1 MIRPFRHVLYALAL
15 GACLIDHAHAQ
26 PAGGPPIDPRA
37 MSGIP
42 RVDPQTEPGTITV
55 RCLRG
60 SFKDPAV
67 GVTVKLELRSADGG
81 KLETRTLVAG
91 ADGRA
96 SFTELAPYYGGVAVA
111 SVDFDGEQVSSQT
124 ITPSPAEGVRVLLV
138 QGATSAAATATPPP
152 AATPGAPDVPMPGTP
167 FATPNAPRGTVLVGA
182 LDLRSGGPVVGAK
195 VRLKITR
202 SDAPEET
209 REALSDARGTAR
221 FTGLETLPA
230 DAVLVAEADLAT
242 GTQRS
247 QSFTLAG
254 RESGLAVVLAVV
266 AARAA
271 AREAARRPLSPPRA
285 FPTIPAG
292 TVRVTLIDGADQP
305 LPEVPLVVVRRD
317 ASGLSAR
324 FEGATGED
332 GVARVTDV
340 DVGDDGLYQVEA
352 TYDGAPWHSRFFR
365 MDERMGVAV
374 ELRLFKVSSD
384 PTLVRAAVQF
394 NVQPLENDMARVV
407 QFFQVHVDGDKAFW
421 VEPPLRLSAG
431 EGATEM
437 AVLDRADDVL
447 EHDRKSPFATLSSPL
462 PPGEVVD
469 LSIGYIVPH
478 HGEVDVRWTSPF
490 PVIEARAVLSDD
502 LRLTRGSKGPAKRP
516 PHEQP
521 GAAELDMYELGAA
534 PLGKAYDLRV
544 EGLTVQPRLY
554 RHLGLG
560 LGLAVALASLLAFAL
575 RPRAALRARLLRR
588 RDELLRELDGAA
600 PAARPPLVAE
610 LDRVYYQL
618 DALGGGGSRHVDPGA
633 AWSGQRP

>member
-1 MIRPFRHVLYALAL
+1 MSRPVRHVLSTLAL
-15 GACLIDHAHAQ
+15 GACLIDHARAQ
-26 PAGGPPIDPRA
+26 PAAGPPIDPRA

-81 KLETRTLVAG
+81 KLETRSVVAG

-96 SFTELAPYYGGVAVA
+96 SFTELAPYYGGSAVA
-111 SVDFDGEQVSSQT
+111 RVDFEGEQVSSQS

-138 QGATSAAATATPPP
+138 QGAGASASAATPPP
-152 AATPGAPDVPMPGTP
+152 PAAAPASPQDVPMPGTP

-182 LDLRSGGPVVGAK
+182 LDLRTGGPVVGAK

-202 SDAPEET
+202 SDAAEET

-221 FTGLETLPA
+221 FTGLEALPA

-242 GTQRS
+242 GTQHS
-247 QSFTLAG
+247 QPFTLAG
-254 RESGLAVVLAVV
+254 RDSGLAVVLAVV
-266 AARAA
+266 AP
-271 AREAARRPLSPPRA
+271 RETARRPLSPPRS

-292 TVRVTLIDGADQP
+292 TVRVTVLDGADQP
-305 LPEVPLVVVRRD
+305 LPEVQLAVIRRD

-332 GVARVTDV
+332 GVARVADV
-340 DVGDDGLYQVEA
+340 DVGEDGLYLVEA
-352 TYDGAPWHSRFFR
+352 TYDGAPWRSRFFR

-374 ELRLFKVSSD
+374 ELRLFKVSND
-384 PTLVRAAVQF
+384 PSLVRAAVQF

-407 QFFQVHVDGDKAFW
+407 QYFQVHVDGDRAFW
-421 VEPPLRLSAG
+421 AEPPLRIVPG

-437 AVLDRADDVL
+437 AVLDRADEVL

-478 HGEVDVRWTSPF
+478 RGEVDVRWTPPF
-490 PVIEARAVLSDD
+490 PVIEARAVLTDD

-516 PHEQP
+516 PHDQ
-521 GAAELDMYELGAA
+521 AAEVDMYELGAA
-534 PLGKAYDLRV
+534 PLGKAYDLHV
-544 EGLTVQPRLY
+544 EGLVVQPRLY

-560 LGLAVALASLLAFAL
+560 LGLAVAFASLLAFAL
-575 RPRAALRARLLRR
+575 RPRATLRARLTRR

-600 PAARPPLVAE
+600 AAARAPLVAE

-618 DALGGGGSRHVDPGA
+618 DALGGGSRHVDPGA